1 MTLKNKITKLL
12 INNKRLIKITLYS
25 ILCLTLANG
34 YVNIIIQANNKAV
47 VTQYEVISEQLVDIN
62 YRLATLK

>member
-25 ILCLTLANG
+25 ILCLILANG
-34 YVNIIIQANNKAV
+34 YVNIIIQTNNKAV